1 MAICPPDGEPSPVI
15 PSYTLEPAGR
25 WLEQGT
31 HCFSPFQGPRPD
43 AGDISLLVIHNITLP
58 PGLFGAPYIQQ
69 LFLGCVQADFAPLCE
84 VQGLQVSAHL
94 LIRRDGSVV
103 QFVPFDRRAWHA
115 GVSEFDGRPACNDY
129 SIGIELEGTDYT
141 PYNLVQYQALVS
153 VTRALLRQYPLLTKD
168 RVTGHSDIAPG
179 RKTDP
184 GPAFD
189 WSLFHALLD
198 KDS

>member
-1 MAICPPDGEPSPVI
+1 MAICPPDGEPYPI
-15 PSYTLEPAGR
+15 EPHLTLEPGGR
-25 WLEQGT
+25 WLDQAH

-43 AGDISLLVIHNITLP
+43 PAEISLLVIHNITLP

-69 LFLGCVQADFAPLCE
+69 LFLGCVQADYPDLEA

-94 LIRRDGSVV
+94 LIRRDGSLV

-115 GVSEFDGRPACNDY
+115 GVSEFEGRPGCNDY
-129 SIGIELEGTDYT
+129 SIGIELEGTDHT
-141 PYNLVQYQALVS
+141 PYNLLQYQALVS
-153 VTRALLRQYPLLTKD
+153 VTRALIRQYPLLTRD
-168 RVTGHSDIAPG
+168 RITGHCDIAPG

-189 WSLFHALLD
+189 WSLFHALLE